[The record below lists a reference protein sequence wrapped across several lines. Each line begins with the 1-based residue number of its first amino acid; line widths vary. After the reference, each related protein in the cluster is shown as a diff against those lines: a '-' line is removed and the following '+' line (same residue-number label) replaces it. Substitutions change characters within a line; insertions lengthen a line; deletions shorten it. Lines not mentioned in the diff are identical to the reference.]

1 MKADE
6 KRFHRITL
14 LSKIYV
20 KSGYSDIAVV
30 KRAIQMGVTEIT
42 ANSYLTAI
50 KERYPQWQKNYLQR
64 YFASF
69 EKGDY

>member
-20 KSGYSDIAVV
+20 SSGYSEIAVI
-30 KRAIQMGVTEIT
+30 KRATQMGVTKVT
-42 ANSYLTAI
+42 AKSYLTTI
-50 KERYPQWQKNYLQR
+50 KERYPQ
-64 YFASF
+64 
-69 EKGDY
+69 